1 MDFTDD
7 EWEFESFEDD
17 LPSFPEWEYIEDD
30 TENEDDWIWSDFWG
44 EDE

>member
-7 EWEFESFEDD
+7 EWEFESFEDGLD
-17 LPSFPEWEYIEDD
+17 GFYDEEYIEDD
-30 TENEDDWIWSDFWG
+30 SEHDDNWPNDMCG

>member
-1 MDFTDD
+1 MEVTDD
-7 EWEFESFEDD
+7 EWEFEDD

-30 TENEDDWIWSDFWG
+30 SEHDDDWPNDMCG

>member
-30 TENEDDWIWSDFWG
+30 TEQDYDWPDDMCG